1 MPGTAEGARKAR
13 AAARAKK
20 PRRSV
25 VAVLKAVERAID
37 GVESFLREYEP
48 EEYTDE
54 KLYAA
59 SSAFARLVQALTQ
72 ASLAYGRLISVGE
85 LEDRVEVL
93 GAAVAELRD
102 KASGTRINA

>member
-59 SSAFARLVQALTQ
+59 SSSFARLVQALTQ

-93 GAAVAELRD
+93 GAAVAELREQ
-102 KASGTRINA
+102 ASGTRINA